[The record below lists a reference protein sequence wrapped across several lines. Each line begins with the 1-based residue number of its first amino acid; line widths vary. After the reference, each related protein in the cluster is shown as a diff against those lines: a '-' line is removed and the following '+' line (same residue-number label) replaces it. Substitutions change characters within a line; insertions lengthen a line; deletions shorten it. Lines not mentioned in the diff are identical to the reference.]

1 MSVEE
6 SEDFTILPNFLNENS
21 SLKKKKDLYRLPEWM
36 SSLAKRFDS
45 GQKQTETTTPI
56 QQLDYLDE
64 DLRSI
69 LINDLSLEHLFPVQL
84 QVIPYLIEQ
93 NRSHSPLPPSDI
105 CVSSPTGSG
114 KTLTYV
120 IPLVQC
126 IRQRV
131 LRAIRIVILLPVQDL
146 AEQVYHVVNQIGKQL
161 QLKTVLLAGQH
172 SFEDEQNALV
182 QQQLNGNWISSIDI
196 VVCTPGRLVEHISR
210 TPGFS
215 LTHLRYLVIDE
226 ADRIIDEFK
235 QDWLNILDHAVGLS
249 KQNKHD
255 FQPYMLSQSSS
266 HRKTY
271 QKLLFSATLTHN
283 PEILQQLNLFHPIL
297 FSSLSSSSIAMP
309 ATLRENFVVCSIT
322 YKPLIVAY
330 LIQNQLHSEK
340 LMIFVHSKKDVDRL
354 CSLLKLLLPNDIQV
368 NYISRNLPSNKI
380 QTRLSMFQQ
389 GQIQILVCSDVL
401 ARGIDIPNIDCVILY
416 DLPKNIRTYTHRIGR
431 TARAGKLG
439 RSITIVEK
447 ERLSMFRATIKTY
460 RRNKLKHMDIKKE
473 QFSFMLTDYQ
483 NALEKF
489 SAKEQKKKL
498 KQKK

>member
-6 SEDFTILPNFLNENS
+6 GEDFTVLPNFLNDNS

-36 SSLAKRFDS
+36 SSFAKRFDS
-45 GQKQTETTTPI
+45 GQIQTETTIPI
-56 QQLDYLDE
+56 NQLDYLDE

-69 LINDLSLEHLFPVQL
+69 LINDLSIQHLFPVQC

-93 NRSHSPLPPSDI
+93 NRSHSPIPPSDI

-131 LRAIRIVILLPVQDL
+131 IRAIRIVILLPVQDL
-146 AEQVYHVVNQIGKQL
+146 AEQVYHVVNQIGNKL
-161 QLKTVLLAGQH
+161 QLKTALLAGQH
-172 SFEDEQNALV
+172 SFEDEQKVLV
-182 QQQLNGNWISSIDI
+182 KQQLNGSKGIIFDIASYLKQKHVCFKDWTSSIDI

-235 QDWLNILDHAVGLS
+235 QDWLNILDNAVGLS
-249 KQNKHD
+249 SQIKND

-266 HRKTY
+266 NRKTY

-283 PEILQQLNLFHPIL
+283 PEILQQLNLFHPVL

-309 ATLRENFVVCSIT
+309 STLRENFVVCSIT

-330 LIQNQLHSEK
+330 LIQNQLHSERI
-340 LMIFVHSKKDVDRL
+340 MIFVHSKKDVDRL
-354 CSLLKLLLPNDIQV
+354 SSLLRLILPDDIKV
-368 NYISRNLPSNKI
+368 SHISRNLPSNKI
-380 QTRLSMFQQ
+380 QTRLNMFQN
-389 GQIQILVCSDVL
+389 GQIQIIVCSDVL
-401 ARGIDIPNIDCVILY
+401 A
-416 DLPKNIRTYTHRIGR
+416 
-431 TARAGKLG
+431 
-439 RSITIVEK
+439 
-447 ERLSMFRATIKTY
+447 
-460 RRNKLKHMDIKKE
+460 
-473 QFSFMLTDYQ
+473 
-483 NALEKF
+483 
-489 SAKEQKKKL
+489 
-498 KQKK
+498 